1 MDSIALWAT
10 VIIAGAISAVAIF
23 YVLRPLLTPGPAA
36 QVVED
41 DKLSELVGRKDAALK
56 AIKDLEFDYRVG
68 KLGEEDFQRLDQRLR
83 RQAIGLIQQIEK
95 LSPHSAT
102 LDDRLEAQI
111 AAMRKVQ
118 SPAAP
123 ALPEGGG
130 PLVAPVPAARPGN
143 GTPAARYCTN
153 CGHLLEPAHKFCAN
167 CGTAAAAPA
176 LVSGD
181 GATV

>member
-23 YVLRPLLTPGPAA
+23 YVMRPLLAPGPAA
-36 QVVED
+36 QVIED

-68 KLGEEDFQRLDQRLR
+68 KLSEEDYQRLDQRLR
-83 RQAIGLIQQIEK
+83 RQAIALIQQVEN
-95 LSPHSAT
+95 LAPQSST
-102 LDDRLEAQI
+102 LDERLEAQI

-118 SPAAP
+118 PQAAI
-123 ALPEGGG
+123 ALSEGDR
-130 PLVAPVPAARPGN
+130 PLVVPVPAARPGN
-143 GTPAARYCTN
+143 GAASRYCTN

-167 CGTAAAAPA
+167 CGAPAAAPA

-181 GATV
+181 GAAV